1 MLTLVRTAPASVLLS
16 WTSWRAY
23 RSGAQP
29 NADPFL
35 LLVTTLTLRAV
46 LSLEATAIEVATVGF
61 LEPFFDVARLGTVSL
76 LPVAW
81 IVYALSYA
89 GRGAVGT
96 RGRLVSLSGIVLPVV
111 ISAIALASDASEAVV
126 GRVPRCLPPGRFT
139 VP

>member
-1 MLTLVRTAPASVLLS
+1 
-16 WTSWRAY
+16 
-23 RSGAQP
+23 
-29 NADPFL
+29 
-35 LLVTTLTLRAV
+35 LVTTLTLRAV
-46 LSLEATAIEVATVGF
+46 LSLGATAIAVATVGF
-61 LEPFFDVARLGTVSL
+61 LEPFFDVARLGT
-76 LPVAW
+76 VAW